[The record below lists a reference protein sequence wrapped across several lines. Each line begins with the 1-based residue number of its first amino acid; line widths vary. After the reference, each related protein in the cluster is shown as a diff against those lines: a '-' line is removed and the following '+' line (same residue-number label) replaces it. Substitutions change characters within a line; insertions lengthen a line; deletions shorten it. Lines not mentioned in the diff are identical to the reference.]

1 MQFITLADVLRI
13 LDMTAEPCTVVF
25 STANRQKGTGGELL
39 TLENCVK
46 TGTNREAKQA
56 QAAAPS
62 AQQPAAEPAPRPK
75 HQPAHQSNQTIN
87 LTILSSGHVR
97 KVHVRLITQ
106 FNGQKVRW

>member
-13 LDMTAEPCTVVF
+13 LDATADPCTLVF
-25 STANRQKGTGGELL
+25 STANRQKGTGGELI

-46 TGTNREAKQA
+46 TGTNREAKA
-56 QAAAPS
+56 SAAAAPR
-62 AQQPAAEPAPRPK
+62 PAVGELVTTSWLR
-75 HQPAHQSNQTIN
+75 HQPAHQANQTIN
-87 LTILSSGHVR
+87 LTLLDSGHVR